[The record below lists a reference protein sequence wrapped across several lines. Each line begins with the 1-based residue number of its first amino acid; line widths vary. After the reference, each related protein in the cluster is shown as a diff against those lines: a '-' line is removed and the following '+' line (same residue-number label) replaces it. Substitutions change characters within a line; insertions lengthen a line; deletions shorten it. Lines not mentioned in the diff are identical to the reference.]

1 MYRPLNSESS
11 GLECSSTTTA
21 SSAWGMER
29 KEMMKKSTTTSNH
42 VRRNIKVKVVDLYNF
57 NLEVSREDAVTINQV
72 LERVKEQG
80 RVWWAMEA
88 KNGAGWYLQPEIS
101 SQADVNRVSSLSLS
115 TITSSMQLK
124 KLIRKGIP
132 PSLRPR
138 VWMAVSGAAKKQSTV
153 PESYYQDLTQAVK
166 GRVTPATRQI
176 DHDLGRTFPTHAW
189 IDSADGR
196 AALRRLLVAYSFRDS
211 RVGYCQGMNF
221 VAAMLLLVMKTEE
234 DAFWMLAVLLENVL
248 FNDCYAENLY
258 GCHVEQRVYKDMF
271 KKKFPRLATHLE
283 KIEFDVSLVTTEWFL
298 CLFAKSLPSETTMR
312 VWDVMFNEGANTLCL
327 VALAVFKMKEEELIR
342 TKHVGEVMKVLHDAT
357 DHAYDPDELLK
368 VAFDKVGVISSQSIS
383 KQRKKEELEVI
394 AELELRVQR
403 LNSGDLDPGSSVSQQ
418 VNFSS

>member
-21 SSAWGMER
+21 TTTASSAWGMER
-29 KEMMKKSTTTSNH
+29 KEMKKSTTASNH

-101 SQADVNRVSSLSLS
+101 SQADVNRMSSLSLS

-138 VWMAVSGAAKKQSTV
+138 VWMAVSGATKKQSTV

-176 DHDLGRTFPTHAW
+176 DH
-189 IDSADGR
+189 
-196 AALRRLLVAYSFRDS
+196 
-211 RVGYCQGMNF
+211 GMNF

-283 KIEFDVSLVTTEWFL
+283 NIEFDVSLVTTEWFL

-327 VALAVFKMKEEELIR
+327 VALAIFKV
-342 TKHVGEVMKVLHDAT
+342 TH
-357 DHAYDPDELLK
+357 
-368 VAFDKVGVISSQSIS
+368 
-383 KQRKKEELEVI
+383 
-394 AELELRVQR
+394 
-403 LNSGDLDPGSSVSQQ
+403 
-418 VNFSS
+418 NF